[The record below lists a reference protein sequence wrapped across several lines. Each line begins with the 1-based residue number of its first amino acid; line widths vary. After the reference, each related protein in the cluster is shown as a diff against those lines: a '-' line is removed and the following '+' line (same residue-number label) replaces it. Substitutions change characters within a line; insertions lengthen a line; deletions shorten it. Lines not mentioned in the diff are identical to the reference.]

1 MKNLI
6 VLLLVCFGYCFS
18 QEKQKEEK
26 GNPCLDPTI
35 SYARKFGVKGLPVK
49 DLPHYFKVSKACKE
63 KGGEVLIDQISIN
76 EYNRDFQQSKFMAGW
91 PSTYGMC
98 VTAIIFYYFVGLFTV
113 KK

>member
-6 VLLLVCFGYCFS
+6 ILLLVCFGYCFG
-18 QEKQKEEK
+18 QEKQKEEE

-49 DLPHYFKVSKACKE
+49 DLPHYFKVSKACRD

-76 EYNRDFQQSKFMAGW
+76 EYNRDFEQSKFMAGW
-91 PSTYGMC
+91 TSTYGMC

>member
-18 QEKQKEEK
+18 QDKQKEVE

-49 DLPHYFKVSKACKE
+49 DLPHYFKVSKACRE

-91 PSTYGMC
+91 TSTYGMC